1 MDIVLGVSMAPTM
14 VRIVL
19 VEGENADGVT
29 VEEGNFDVVAAD
41 DAATSGAPQQ
51 VIAAILG
58 TREGAVDGGYRLVS
72 TGVTWTEPTEIDKR
86 RFDRRP
92 VPTAGALRWA
102 RRRGS
107 HRVGGDGL

>member
-14 VRIVL
+14 VRMVL

-29 VEEGNFDVVAAD
+29 VEEDNFDVVAAD

-58 TREGAVDGGYRLVS
+58 TREGAAEGGYRLVS
-72 TGVTWTEPTEIDKR
+72 TGVTWTEPTEIGELPDPLA
-86 RFDRRP
+86 FSQ
-92 VPTAGALRWA
+92 LRTLILVSPLLPPA
-102 RRRGS
+102 P
-107 HRVGGDGL
+107 LT